1 MRKQKYFVATLKLG
15 QYHDQYVQSNTLLL
29 ADVSENLR
37 NMYLQI
43 YELDHD
49 KNSFSSQITQQ
60 ATLKIQN

>member
-15 QYHDQYVQSNTLLL
+15 QYHDLYVQSNTLFL

-49 KNSFSSQITQQ
+49 KNSFSS
-60 ATLKIQN
+60 